1 MDRNFLE
8 QRAGLEGKTI
18 LVLGGAG
25 GLGRACV
32 EDLGRSGA
40 TLVVCDRDAPSLEAI
55 SEWAHDADIR
65 LRATEG
71 DVRNAS
77 VLDRVFAEL
86 DQEFGRL
93 DVLINVV
100 GGTFHQPFEASTAK
114 GWDVLIRTNFTW
126 LLTSTQMAI
135 PRMRSAGG
143 GSIINLTSIEAHRA
157 APKFCRLCGHESG
170 RGELQPEPRGRDGT
184 RWNPDQLYCGGPR
197 SDRATSGDRPSLRAA
212 FHRSGGNR
220 HSHGSVGYLCRYR
233 WVRHVSCV
241 GSLRVRD
248 RHDIASRRRR
258 SCRVGMVELARGRM
272 VESPSR
278 VGSAAPRKRR
288 ALSHSYWMQAL
299 PNSSMNAVC
308 SAGVCVSARTIIHVT
323 PASA

>member
-8 QRAGLEGKTI
+8 QRAGLDGKTI

-71 DVRNAS
+71 DVRNAP

-157 APKFCRLCGHESG
+157 APNFAVYAAMKAAVVNFSRSLAVEMGPDGIRINCIAADLVPTERLQAIDPLYEQPSTEAAAIGIPMARLGTYADIGGCAMFLASDLSAYVTGTTLHPDGGVLAASG
-170 RGELQPEPRGRDGT
+170 WWNWPEDGWSNLPPASVLRPRGRDE
-184 RWNPDQLYCGGPR
+184 P
-197 SDRATSGDRPSLRAA
+197 
-212 FHRSGGNR
+212 
-220 HSHGSVGYLCRYR
+220 
-233 WVRHVSCV
+233 
-241 GSLRVRD
+241 
-248 RHDIASRRRR
+248 
-258 SCRVGMVELARGRM
+258 
-272 VESPSR
+272 
-278 VGSAAPRKRR
+278 
-288 ALSHSYWMQAL
+288 
-299 PNSSMNAVC
+299 
-308 SAGVCVSARTIIHVT
+308 
-323 PASA
+323 